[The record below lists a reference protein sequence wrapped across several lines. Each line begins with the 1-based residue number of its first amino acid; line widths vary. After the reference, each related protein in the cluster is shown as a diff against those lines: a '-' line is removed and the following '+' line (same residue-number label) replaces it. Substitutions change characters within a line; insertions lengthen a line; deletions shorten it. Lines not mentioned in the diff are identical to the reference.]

1 MSVIADDAIILQTFA
16 YGETSRIVR
25 LLTAEHGVRSAIA
38 RGALRPHSR
47 HGGSLEPFAEGTAT
61 LHIRDGRE
69 LQTLTA
75 FELTRSP
82 QPLGHDLL
90 RFAGASVLAELVLRT
105 ASEESQP
112 GLFLALRS
120 AFDRVRDL
128 HGSELEAVLL
138 AAAWSLVATLGF
150 APSLAE
156 CVSCG
161 RTIDA
166 DEDVRFDYTAG
177 SVTCRDCTSRT
188 PGRHLPAAARTVLAH
203 LTTGNAIALERT
215 PAHWR
220 LLRRYL
226 DHHVL
231 EGGNL
236 RSLAFLD
243 RALEEAECA
252 H

>member
-1 MSVIADDAIILQTFA
+1 
-16 YGETSRIVR
+16 VR
-25 LLTAEHGVRSAIA
+25 LLTASYGVRSAIA
-38 RGALRPHSR
+38 RGALRPRSR
-47 HGGSLEPFAEGTAT
+47 HGGALEPFAEGTAT
-61 LHIRDGRE
+61 LHLREGRE

-90 RFAGASVLAELVLRT
+90 RFAGASLLAELVLRT

-112 GLFLALRS
+112 GLFQALRS
-120 AFDRVRDL
+120 AFDRVREL
-128 HGSELEAVLL
+128 HGSALESVIL
-138 AAAWSLVATLGF
+138 AGAWTLVATLGF
-150 APSLAE
+150 APSLTE

-161 RTIDA
+161 RTLESA
-166 DEDVRFDYTAG
+166 EDTRFDYTAG
-177 SVTCRDCTSRT
+177 SVSCRRCTSNS
-188 PGRHLPAAARTVLAH
+188 PGRDLPASARAVLAQ
-203 LTTGNAIALERT
+203 LTSGNAIALDHT
-215 PAHWR
+215 AAHWR

-243 RALEEAECA
+243 RALEDAECA